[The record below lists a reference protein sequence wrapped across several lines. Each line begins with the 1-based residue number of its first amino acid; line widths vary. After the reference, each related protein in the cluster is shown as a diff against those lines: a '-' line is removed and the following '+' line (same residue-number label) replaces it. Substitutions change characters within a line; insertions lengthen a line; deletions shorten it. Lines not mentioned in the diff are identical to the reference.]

1 MASKLDRLQK
11 KGFKVNEA
19 ALSKIARGDQEPG
32 GEYSEINIDDIEEN
46 PDNAL
51 YRELDTEEDI
61 ALLADDIRRAGLLHN
76 LVVFPKTG
84 VGGKYVLLS
93 GERRLRA
100 ARMAGLSEVP
110 CIVMELD
117 LEEASFIALVENLQR
132 NDLDFLEESR
142 GIAQLIRLFGLS
154 QEECAR
160 RLGKSQSAVANKLR
174 LLRLPEDVL
183 NAMRNAG
190 LTERHGR
197 ALLRLE
203 TPDEQRAALAYILS
217 RDLNVAATDAYID
230 RLLEAKAAPESERQK
245 TFILKDVRV
254 FLNTI
259 SHSLDLMKQGG
270 IDAGMQRQETDDALI
285 LTINIPKVR
294 RREPDAQRGEPVPVG

>member
-1 MASKLDRLQK
+1 MQFSNHRSRA
-11 KGFKVNEA
+11 
-19 ALSKIARGDQEPG
+19 ARGSIVYLAVDAIAPSAVQPRQNFSPAQLEELSRSIAEYGVLSPLTVRPRQG
-32 GEYSEINIDDIEEN
+32 GY
-46 PDNAL
+46 
-51 YRELDTEEDI
+51 ELV
-61 ALLADDIRRAGLLHN
+61 A
-76 LVVFPKTG
+76 
-84 VGGKYVLLS
+84 

-110 CIVMELD
+110 CIIMELD

-132 NDLDFLEESR
+132 NDLDFLEEAR

-197 ALLRLE
+197 ALLRL
-203 TPDEQRAALAYILS
+203 PNPVAQRAALEYIVDNGLT
-217 RDLNVAATDAYID
+217 VAATDAYID
-230 RLLEAKAAPESERQK
+230 ALLSAPEEAEQK
-245 TFILKDVRV
+245 DEEKPEKRRTFVLKDVRV
-254 FLNTI
+254 FLNTLSRSI
-259 SHSLDLMKQGG
+259 DLMKQGG
-270 IDAGMQRQETDDALI
+270 IDAGIQREETDDSLI
-285 LTINIPKVR
+285 LTISIPKAR
-294 RREPDAQRGEPVPVG
+294 QPSQNG